1 MAGETDLTVLL
12 RAMQPVLFKG
22 EYVFCS
28 IDYQRTNWL
37 ELNPVGFFREEE
49 GLTLILLR
57 ERADNAGKRKYL
69 L

>member
-37 ELNPVGFFREEE
+37 ELKESRLFSR
-49 GLTLILLR
+49 R
-57 ERADNAGKRKYL
+57 KRTNSDPPS
-69 L
+69 